1 MALKS
6 FFDSYATLPRIAGSG
21 KTKRF
26 SPIVYK
32 ERIINGALAD
42 VFKRAPARLV
52 AVSGDTLLDADLT
65 DDLSADIG
73 DLPDAG
79 DEPVSDL
86 PH

>member
-1 MALKS
+1 MMDTDVL
-6 FFDSYATLPRIAGSG
+6 
-21 KTKRF
+21 
-26 SPIVYK
+26 K

-52 AVSGDTLLDADLT
+52 AVSGDPLQDADLA
-65 DDLSADIG
+65 ADIG